1 MEKSG
6 DKRSALLVLRP
17 FIQNKIAGTGIYKEY
32 VKLLTQEGK
41 TNEVRLIL
49 KSADREVQN
58 ACAEYICET
67 PVSNPAP
74 GTYTTTQTL
83 KLEGNCQKIYYTLD
97 GSTPTR
103 KSKVYTEP
111 IILREGTTEL
121 KAFGVN
127 DKNIESD
134 VISRKYVIVLNA
146 PKAPKVTPKSGDYN
160 KKTEIKITVP
170 DGCKAYYAFDSEPD
184 LNSTVYEQPISM
196 PVGYHRLNVIL
207 VAANGKTSK
216 MTAMD
221 YYLQY

>member
-6 DKRSALLVLRP
+6 DTQSALLVLRP
-17 FIQNKIAGTGIYKEY
+17 FIQNKTTGAGIYKEY

-41 TNEVRLIL
+41 INEVRLIL
-49 KSADREVQN
+49 KSADRDVQN

-67 PVSNPAP
+67 PVSNLAP

-83 KLEGNCQKIYYTLD
+83 ELKGNCQKIYYTLD

-216 MTAMD
+216 MTAME